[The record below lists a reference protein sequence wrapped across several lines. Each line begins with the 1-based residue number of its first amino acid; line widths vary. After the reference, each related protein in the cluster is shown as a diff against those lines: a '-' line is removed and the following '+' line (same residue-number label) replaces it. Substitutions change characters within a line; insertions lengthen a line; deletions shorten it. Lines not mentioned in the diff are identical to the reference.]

1 MYLQLNLFLYQHSK
15 GFYMKSNIK
24 NKTDNKIML
33 SIGMIV
39 KNEEK
44 HLENCLS
51 ALQKLRDNVSN
62 ELIIVDTGST
72 DRTKEIALKYTD
84 MVYDFE
90 WVNDFS
96 AARNYGLQFATG
108 EWFMFIDADE
118 YLDENCDEMIKF
130 FNMPEV
136 NTQYNSASFTMRNY
150 GSKIKRASNQ
160 FLAPRIVRNFEG
172 LKFTD
177 PIHEWIPQPGPH
189 GIFSTIFH
197 HYGYAFESK
206 KQKDVKSH
214 RNMVPLLKEYEE
226 SPKDLR
232 VLYHICDAIYD
243 DNYFKTPEEKEKYL
257 DEYLSEAKKR
267 ILEPYSFSA
276 YIKYAS
282 YYITYDRHKEAV
294 DILTEFVE
302 DETFHKSILMVTA
315 YYLLIHA
322 YLNLEDDENA
332 CKTITKYLKYYE
344 KYQKNEL
351 DLVDMR
357 FGVLQGVT
365 EYDYEENIM
374 HAARCLNRLERYDE
388 SIEYLNKVDISEMNF
403 PHLKMYLN
411 IMRDLVTKTKKYSH
425 VVSSYEKILEF
436 NDSDKT
442 GLILFLL
449 EQYYMEHPKDR
460 EDFVNAVVK
469 TGKNG
474 KYIELMKL
482 VKDDNNGL
490 DISEPLSKFLKSVD
504 RWNDGYSEAF
514 YLAMKNNVDVSEAI
528 VKMGHNVLMDII
540 TTISDGHYLDYS
552 QIALNYCANFNYSS
566 SIRNMFWCVSA
577 LEAAVYKSNEMSQD
591 KKGELFDF
599 FISILSDYVFNIYNQ
614 DLLNPEDIEVLPEL
628 HRFGYFITLAFT
640 AKNNNDLIG
649 YIRTMKEALRL
660 CEPMKDL
667 VSFYLNDLESEMRK
681 EN

>member
-1 MYLQLNLFLYQHSK
+1 
-15 GFYMKSNIK
+15 MKSHVK

-44 HLENCLS
+44 HLDKCLS
-51 ALQKLRDNVSN
+51 ALQKLRDNVST

-90 WVNDFS
+90 WINDFS
-96 AARNYGLQFATG
+96 AARNYGLQYATG

-136 NTQYNSASFTMRNY
+136 NSQYNSASFTMRNY
-150 GSKIKRASNQ
+150 GSKTKRASNQ

-177 PIHEWIPQPGPH
+177 PIHEWIPQPPPH

-197 HYGYAFESK
+197 HYGYVFESK
-206 KQKDVKSH
+206 KQKDIKSH

-226 SPKDLR
+226 NPKDLR
-232 VLYHICDAIYD
+232 ILYHICDAIYD

-267 ILEPYSFSA
+267 IKEPYAFSA
-276 YIKYAS
+276 YVKYAS
-282 YYITYDRHKEAV
+282 YYITYNRHKEAV
-294 DILTEFVE
+294 EILNEFVN
-302 DETFHKSILMVTA
+302 DETFQKSILMVTA

-322 YLNLEDDENA
+322 HLNLEDDESA
-332 CKTITKYLKYYE
+332 CKEIEKYLMYYE
-344 KYQKNEL
+344 KYQNNEL

-365 EYDYEENIM
+365 EYDYEENVM

-388 SIEYLNKVDISEMNF
+388 SIEYLDKVDISEMNF
-403 PHLKMYLN
+403 PHLKLYLN
-411 IMRDLVTKTKKYSH
+411 IMRDLVTKTKKYDYA
-425 VVSSYEKILEF
+425 VNCYEKILEF
-436 NDSDKT
+436 NDNDKT

-449 EQYYMEHPKDR
+449 EQYYMENPKER
-460 EDFVNAVVK
+460 EEFASEIVK
-469 TGKNG
+469 IGKSG
-474 KYIELMKL
+474 KYVELMRL
-482 VKDDNNGL
+482 VKDDNEGR
-490 DISEPLSKFLKSVD
+490 DISDRLSGFLKSVD
-504 RWNDGYSEAF
+504 RWNDGYAEAI

-528 VKMGHNVLMDII
+528 VKMSHNVLKDII
-540 TTISDGHYLDYS
+540 KIISDGHYLDYA
-552 QIALNYCANFNYSS
+552 QTTLDYCNNFDYGS

-577 LEAAVYKSNEMSQD
+577 LEAAVYKSNEINSEQ
-591 KKGELFDF
+591 KGELFDF
-599 FISILSDYVFNIYNQ
+599 FISILSDYVLNIYNP
-614 DLLNPEDIEVLPEL
+614 DLLNPDDAEILPEI

-640 AKNNNDLIG
+640 AKNNGDLIG
-649 YIRTMKEALRL
+649 YIRIMKDALRL

-667 VSFYLNDLESEMRK
+667 VSYYLNDLEAEMRK